1 MIIDGYDYKF
11 AYTVGASCDID
22 DLKFEKPKTAGE
34 QRKMLAHMAVIMA
47 KAYEDRQELEQPGY
61 ERHNLTLK
69 QVRALSIPD
78 FDEILA
84 REVDDAVK
92 VGKVRTVEAAASSKN
107 AKGAEQQ

>member
-1 MIIDGYDYKF
+1 MLIDGYDYKF

-22 DLKFEKPKTAGE
+22 DLKFEKPKTIGE
-34 QRKMLAHMAVIMA
+34 QRKMLAHMAVIMS
-47 KAYEDRQELEQPGY
+47 KAYEDKQELEQPGY

-84 REVDDAVK
+84 SEVDDAVK
-92 VGKVRTVEAAASSKN
+92 IGRVRTVEAAPSKN